1 MKEKNVTMEDFK
13 KESKRR
19 ERKEK
24 MDKFITNV
32 LSKAEEHKEEI
43 AFLTPVVIAGIGGI
57 TKVTKQIIRNR
68 SLSKKEELKT
78 LYCYDRSLGH
88 YWKLK
93 RPLSNNDWVQINDRR
108 KRGESLADILSSMK
122 VLN

>member
-32 LSKAEEHKEEI
+32 LSKAQEHKEEI

-68 SLSKKEELKT
+68 NLSKEEELKT

>member
-68 SLSKKEELKT
+68 NLSKEEELKT